1 MTQKKVIPV
10 KYFYYGMLLCAV
22 LITSLFL
29 FLWRRE
35 ATAEQALNKRG
46 VTVNAWITKLYE
58 TKASKRLSP
67 NYYMEVGFFTDS
79 TTKIVLYNT
88 DTVSKAKSASDKI
101 LESLAKQTEGLR
113 QPIGCYETATI
124 NLPRYE
130 IYKSYN
136 INDKIRVQFLPEDH
150 RVMRIVSNN

>member
-22 LITSLFL
+22 LITGLFL
-29 FLWRRE
+29 FLWQRE
-35 ATAEQALNKRG
+35 SNAEEALKKRG
-46 VTVNAWITKLYE
+46 VIVNAWITKLYE

-67 NYYMEVGFFTDS
+67 NYYMEVGFFADS
-79 TTKIVLYNT
+79 TNKITSSLV
-88 DTVSKAKSASDKI
+88 DTVSKVKSASDKI

-113 QPIGCYETATI
+113 QAIGNYETATI
-124 NLPRYE
+124 RLSGYE
-130 IYKSYN
+130 IYKRYH

-150 RVMRIVSNN
+150 RVMKIVSNN